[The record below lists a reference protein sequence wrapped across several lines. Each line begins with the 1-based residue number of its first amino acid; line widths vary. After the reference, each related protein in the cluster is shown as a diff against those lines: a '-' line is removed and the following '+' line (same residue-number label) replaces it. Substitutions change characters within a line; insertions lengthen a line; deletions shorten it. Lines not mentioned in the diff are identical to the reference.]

1 VECAVF
7 SLQLQQQQHPHPRA
21 AAEVMRMTLATTVV
35 VVVVCVSALPANAA
49 ALPSSR
55 RSTPDLDLEDPS
67 AADGGRR
74 SLAAGRSRRAAV
86 VDPTDNYYYRLQ
98 RQVAGY
104 IRSLSEAFCS
114 RVLLYGFVF

>member
-7 SLQLQQQQHPHPRA
+7 SLQQQQQHPHPRA
-21 AAEVMRMTLATTVV
+21 APEVMRMTLATTVV
-35 VVVVCVSALPANAA
+35 VVVVCVSALPANA

-98 RQVAGY
+98 RQVARY
-104 IRSLSEAFCS
+104 IHSLSEAFCS
-114 RVLLYGFVF
+114 RVLLYAFVF

>member
-7 SLQLQQQQHPHPRA
+7 SLQQQQHPHPRA

-35 VVVVCVSALPANAA
+35 VVVVVCVSVLPANAA
-49 ALPSSR
+49 SLPSSR

-67 AADGGRR
+67 AAGGGRR

-104 IRSLSEAFCS
+104 IHSLSEAFCS

>member
-7 SLQLQQQQHPHPRA
+7 SLQQQQQHPHPRA
-21 AAEVMRMTLATTVV
+21 APEVMRMTLATTVV
-35 VVVVCVSALPANAA
+35 VVVCVSVLPANAA

-86 VDPTDNYYYRLQ
+86 VDPIDNYYYRLQ
-98 RQVAGY
+98 RQVGRR
-104 IRSLSEAFCS
+104 IHSFT
-114 RVLLYGFVF
+114 F